1 VSSAKERPELF
12 DEKDGFGLSWTGRL
26 EWPEKSLIRHAVTGE
41 IRDLGHGSAPGKD
54 QAPLGLEEMQ
64 AWGADRTIRAEVLR
78 HLLVESEWPVHV
90 KGVWLRGARIT
101 GPLDLESATLR
112 CPLVLED
119 CYFESEQPV
128 VVDYAT
134 VARLCLVRCRLAGLT
149 ADTVVVNKE
158 VDLTRSTF
166 SGAVSLISAN
176 IDSQL
181 ICRGATI
188 TGTGTDGCALVA
200 DSVKVGGGMFLDG
213 GFTAAGAVRLL
224 GADITGQLSC
234 RGATITGTGTG
245 TDTDGCALVADSVKV
260 GGGMFLDGGF
270 TAAGAVRLLGADIT
284 GQLSCR
290 GATITGTG
298 TGTGTETDGC
308 ALVADGVKVGGNM
321 FLDGGFTAA
330 GAVRLLGA
338 DITGQLSCR
347 GATITGTDG
356 CALVA
361 DGVKVD
367 GNVFL
372 DKGFTSYGALRLPG
386 ADITGDLTCS
396 DVKITG
402 TSTDGWGALCLVG
415 AHVGGGIRLDA
426 AAIRDPSGGPGEL
439 ALDGLVYAGLP
450 QQPQAKEWLDLLR
463 ERTARYSP
471 QPYRQLAAASQAA
484 GHDALTRR
492 ILVAQRKDQL
502 RRGQTTWG
510 ERFWGKVTH
519 VTLGYGYRPWL
530 ALVWLLGI
538 VSLAVILNVS
548 FGAHGGLAHTKTS
561 TSPGTSCSTLERVG
575 VGLDFAIPVVKSG
588 AGGTCATTQT
598 VAGNT
603 ITITGW
609 VLQLAAWSLA
619 TLFVA
624 GFTGAVRK
632 T

>member
-1 VSSAKERPELF
+1 LWGEGGENVSSAKERPELF

-188 TGTGTDGCALVA
+188 TGTG
-200 DSVKVGGGMFLDG
+200 
-213 GFTAAGAVRLL
+213 
-224 GADITGQLSC
+224 
-234 RGATITGTGTG
+234 
-245 TDTDGCALVADSVKV
+245 TDGCALVADSVKV